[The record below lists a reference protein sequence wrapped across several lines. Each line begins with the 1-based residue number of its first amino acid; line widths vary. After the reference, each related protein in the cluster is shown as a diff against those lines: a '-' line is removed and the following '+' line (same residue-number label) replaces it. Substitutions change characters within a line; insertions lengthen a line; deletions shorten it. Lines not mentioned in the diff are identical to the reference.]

1 MVNTRSLARDISD
14 DSWRQRG
21 RPKEMS
27 EAAFEKMLAP
37 DSSVNKRRAEAR
49 ARAREAA
56 AAAARGGRG
65 SLVGVTNP
73 KEKDT

>member
-1 MVNTRSLARDISD
+1 MFAMVNSDWRD
-14 DSWRQRG
+14 RA
-21 RPKEMS
+21 K
-27 EAAFEKMLAP
+27 AAFEKMLAP

-49 ARAREAA
+49 ARARDAA

-65 SLVGVTNP
+65 SLVGVTDP